1 MRLARPGRP
10 GSAPGGPRCPG
21 AVFSEDAQPRLAV
34 GKTKTREGERPASGH
49 TVSEAGA
56 GAEVPAGTSSLA
68 RGLRRRGKRLGS
80 EQRGGVTGAG
90 DAAPARVRPR
100 QHPASA
106 PAGPPPGRQASP
118 PCRGALPGGVRPLLR
133 RHPVTCREWHPAR
146 PAPSCRHL
154 THRRHVRLCFQSLR
168 GAGSLRAGPAWR
180 SAPRPRP
187 PLPGAGGGAG
197 RGGARQCLW
206 KR

>member
-1 MRLARPGRP
+1 MALLARGREGCWVRLARPGRP

-90 DAAPARVRPR
+90 DAAPARVARGSTRPPR
-100 QHPASA
+100 
-106 PAGPPPGRQASP
+106 PP
-118 PCRGALPGGVRPLLR
+118 
-133 RHPVTCREWHPAR
+133 
-146 PAPSCRHL
+146 
-154 THRRHVRLCFQSLR
+154 
-168 GAGSLRAGPAWR
+168 
-180 SAPRPRP
+180 APRPDARPPHPAVARSPAASGLCSGVALSPVESGTPPVP
-187 PLPGAGGGAG
+187 PLPVAT
-197 RGGARQCLW
+197 
-206 KR
+206 

>member
-1 MRLARPGRP
+1 MALLARGREGCWVRLARPGRP

-56 GAEVPAGTSSLA
+56 GAGVPAGTSRLA

-80 EQRGGVTGAG
+80 EQRGAG
-90 DAAPARVRPR
+90 RVRPR

-106 PAGPPPGRQASP
+106 PAGPPPGRRASP
-118 PCRGALPGGVRPLLR
+118 SCVARSPAASGLCSGGALP
-133 RHPVTCREWHPAR
+133 PVESGTP
-146 PAPSCRHL
+146 P
-154 THRRHVRLCFQSLR
+154 V
-168 GAGSLRAGPAWR
+168 
-180 SAPRPRP
+180 P
-187 PLPGAGGGAG
+187 PLPVAGLTADTCGFVFGLFGVQA
-197 RGGARQCLW
+197 L
-206 KR
+206 